1 MAPTVNFGA
10 VQTTAYGRTLGKMSL
25 GIRPLL
31 FAYMIHLH
39 HQKNTLGETL
49 QGWKEDIYVRSNVR
63 RYYWQ

>member
-1 MAPTVNFGA
+1 
-10 VQTTAYGRTLGKMSL
+10 MSL

-31 FAYMIHLH
+31 FAYMIHLHHQKNTLGETLQGLHLH